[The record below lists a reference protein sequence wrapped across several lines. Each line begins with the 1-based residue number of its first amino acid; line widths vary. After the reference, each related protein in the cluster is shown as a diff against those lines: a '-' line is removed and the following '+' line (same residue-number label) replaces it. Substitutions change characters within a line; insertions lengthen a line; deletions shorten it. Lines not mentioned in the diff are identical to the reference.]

1 MKRLFSNRQNQLVL
15 AIAVCAFALFGQQ
28 AVLAQ
33 GQYKTSDRVQCNTVG
48 SLKYENAWEN
58 GTVMAFRPNDGPDG
72 SWYRVKA
79 DVNQVEYF
87 CRVEHIRPARGG
99 GQAAGGNG
107 GNNAGGMGRINDQ
120 QPPKAGNDE
129 GGGGANEMPDPD
141 SFVECPVDQPK
152 VRNGAAPNAEL
163 FKKII
168 RCSKGEKAVDEGDEG
183 AVKVDIA
190 SITIGTSRLWTITQD
205 EGSGKIG
212 VTKVYPVKATYNITT
227 FYRTATEVE
236 TGWVRILNF
245 YVNAVGEWDIGS
257 EESIKAGKAKRTPR

>member
-1 MKRLFSNRQNQLVL
+1 MKDFYRHYQLLF
-15 AIAVCAFALFGQQ
+15 AVTVCVFFGQQ
-28 AVLAQ
+28 TLLAQ
-33 GQYKTSDRVQCNTVG
+33 GKYKAGDRVQCNTVG

-99 GQAAGGNG
+99 GQTAGGNNG
-107 GNNAGGMGRINDQ
+107 GNAGGMGGTIRKG
-120 QPPKAGNDE
+120 PPQTGNGGR
-129 GGGGANEMPDPD
+129 GGGTNAMPDPGSLLD
-141 SFVECPVDQPK
+141 CPVDQPK
-152 VRNGAAPNAEL
+152 VRNGAAPNVEL

-168 RCSKGEKAVDEGDEG
+168 RCHKGEKAVDAGDEG
-183 AVKVDIA
+183 AVKVDISA
-190 SITIGTSRLWTITQD
+190 ITIGASRLWTITQD

-212 VTKVYPVKATYNITT
+212 VTRVYPVKATYNITT

-257 EESIKAGKAKRTPR
+257 EESIKAGKANRIQR